1 MPGHT
6 SRLDGDRDISAWG
19 QGLSSGQTV
28 VDHMFDKEVAYGQ
41 IERDID
47 EHIGNLISFI
57 KQPSVSPQDIGVR
70 DAAGL
75 LMRELD
81 RIGFKS
87 TRLAETSGNPVVY
100 GELDAGADMTVLAYS
115 MYDTMPA
122 DEPGWTVDPF
132 AGATKEVKPFGA
144 ILIARGALNTKGPM
158 MAFLNSLDSILRS
171 GQEPPVNVIFAAE
184 GEEELGS
191 RHLPQFIKAYEKEL
205 KRADVLFFPFASQN
219 SRGKVV
225 LNLGVKGISYFELEI
240 DGKDWGRGPTEFGI
254 HGSNKAWVDSPV
266 WRMIRAL
273 STMVDDTGN
282 TVMIEGFYDDVA
294 VPSEEDEA
302 LVRKLEDT
310 FDEEEAKESM
320 RVQRFVGDLHGVQVL
335 RKYLFSPSL
344 NVDGIWAGYTGPGSK
359 TLLPNKITAK
369 VDIRFVPNMNVE
381 DGIPMVRR
389 HLDRLGFPEVK
400 IRPLEGGYNWA
411 RMSVN
416 HPYTKALLA
425 SVNEFSN
432 DVEVWPT
439 LAGSAPFSLF
449 ASPPLGLP
457 FVFGGMGHGEL
468 AHSPNEYLVIG
479 EGGPTGGLLTMEKS
493 FVSIL
498 DNLARAGR

>member
-1 MPGHT
+1 
-6 SRLDGDRDISAWG
+6 
-19 QGLSSGQTV
+19 
-28 VDHMFDKEVAYGQ
+28 MFANRSAYGQ
-41 IERDID
+41 IEKDINQ
-47 EHIGNLISFI
+47 HIDNLISFI
-57 KQPSVSPQDIGVR
+57 KQPSVSPQNVGIR
-70 DAAGL
+70 DAAVL
-75 LMRELD
+75 LAKKLD

-87 TRLAETSGNPVVY
+87 TKRAETSGNPVVY

-132 AGATKEVKPFGA
+132 AGTVKEVNPFGA
-144 ILIARGALNTKGPM
+144 TLVARGAFNTKGPLV
-158 MAFLNSLDSILRS
+158 AFLNSLDSILKS

-191 RHLPQFIKAYEKEL
+191 RHLHQFIEAYQNEL

-225 LNLGVKGISYFELEI
+225 LTLGVKGISYFELEI
-240 DGKDWGRGPTEFGI
+240 DGKDWGKGPTEFGI

-273 STMVDDTGN
+273 STMVDNTGN
-282 TVMIEGFYDDVA
+282 KVLIEDFYDDVG

-302 LVRKLEDT
+302 LVKKLENT
-310 FDEEEAKESM
+310 FDEEEAKESI
-320 RVQRFVGDLHGVQVL
+320 RVKRFIDDLHGTGAL
-335 RKYLFSPSL
+335 RNYLFSPSL
-344 NVDGIWAGYTGPGSK
+344 NVNGIWAGYTGPGSK

-369 VDIRFVPNMNVE
+369 VDIRFVPNMKVE
-381 DGIPMVRR
+381 NGIPMVRK
-389 HLDRLGFPEVK
+389 HLDKLGFGEVK
-400 IRPLEGGYNWA
+400 IRSLEGGYNWA

-416 HPYTKALLA
+416 HPYTRALLT
-425 SVNEFSN
+425 SMGEFSSN
-432 DVEVWPT
+432 VEVWPT

-449 ASPPLGLP
+449 ASPPLELP

-493 FVSIL
+493 IVSIL
-498 DNLARAGR
+498 GNLAGAKS

>member
-1 MPGHT
+1 
-6 SRLDGDRDISAWG
+6 
-19 QGLSSGQTV
+19 
-28 VDHMFDKEVAYGQ
+28 MFTKKSAYGR
-41 IERDID
+41 IERDINQ
-47 EHIGNLISFI
+47 HIDNLVSFI
-57 KQPSVSPQDIGVR
+57 KQPSVSPQDVGVR

-75 LMRELD
+75 LMKKLD
-81 RIGFKS
+81 HIGFKS
-87 TRLAETSGNPVVY
+87 TKLVETPGNPVVY
-100 GELDAGADMTVLAYS
+100 GELNAGADMTVLSYS

-122 DEPGWTVDPF
+122 DERGWTVDPF
-132 AGATKEVKPFGA
+132 AGTVKDVEPFGA
-144 ILIARGALNTKGPM
+144 TLVARGAFNTKGPL
-158 MAFLNSLDSILRS
+158 MAFLNSLDSILKS

-191 RHLPQFIKAYEKEL
+191 RHLPQFIEAYENEL
-205 KRADVLFFPFASQN
+205 KRADALFFPFASQN

-240 DGKDWGRGPTEFGI
+240 DGKEWSKGPTEFGI

-282 TVMIEGFYDDVA
+282 KVLIEDFYNDVA

-302 LVRKLEDT
+302 LVRKLEST
-310 FDEEEAKESM
+310 FDEEEAKRSL
-320 RVQRFVGDLHGVQVL
+320 RIKQFIDGLHGVEAL
-335 RKYLFSPSL
+335 RRYLFSPSL
-344 NVDGIWAGYTGPGSK
+344 NVNGIWAGYTGPGSK

-369 VDIRFVPNMNVE
+369 VDIRFVPNMRVE

-389 HLDRLGFPEVK
+389 HLDKQGFPEVK
-400 IRPLEGGYNWA
+400 IRPLEGGYGWA
-411 RMSVN
+411 RMSLN
-416 HPYTKALLA
+416 HPYTRALLT
-425 SVNEFSN
+425 SMDEFSSN
-432 DVEVWPT
+432 VEVWPT

-449 ASPPLGLP
+449 ASPPLELP

-479 EGGPTGGLLTMEKS
+479 EGGPTGGLLTIEKS
-493 FVSIL
+493 FVSVL
-498 DNLARAGR
+498 DNLARAKS

>member
-1 MPGHT
+1 
-6 SRLDGDRDISAWG
+6 
-19 QGLSSGQTV
+19 
-28 VDHMFDKEVAYGQ
+28 MFAKKSAYGQ
-41 IERDID
+41 IERDINQ
-47 EHIGNLISFI
+47 HIDNLISSI
-57 KQPSVSPQDIGVR
+57 KQPSVSPQNVGVR
-70 DAAGL
+70 DAAVL
-75 LMRELD
+75 LMKKLD

-87 TRLAETSGNPVVY
+87 AKLAETSGNPVVY

-132 AGATKEVKPFGA
+132 AGTIKEVNPFGA
-144 ILIARGALNTKGPM
+144 TLVARGAFNTKGPL
-158 MAFLNSLDSILRS
+158 MAFLNSLDSILKS

-191 RHLPQFIKAYEKEL
+191 RHLPQFIRAYENEL

-240 DGKDWGRGPTEFGI
+240 DGKDWGKGPMEFGI

-282 TVMIEGFYDDVA
+282 KVLIEDFYDDVA
-294 VPSEEDEA
+294 VPSKEDEA
-302 LVRKLEDT
+302 LVKKLDKT
-310 FDEEEAKESM
+310 FDEEEAKESI
-320 RVQRFVGDLHGVQVL
+320 RVRQFIDDLHGTEAL
-335 RKYLFSPSL
+335 RRYLFSPSL
-344 NVDGIWAGYTGPGSK
+344 NVNGIWAGYTGPGSK
-359 TLLPNKITAK
+359 TLLPNRITAK
-369 VDIRFVPNMNVE
+369 VDIRFVPNMKVE
-381 DGIPMVRR
+381 NGIPMVRR
-389 HLDRLGFPEVK
+389 HLDKLGFREVK
-400 IRPLEGGYNWA
+400 IRSLEGGYNWA

-416 HPYTKALLA
+416 HPCTRALLT
-425 SVNEFSN
+425 SMGEFSS

-449 ASPPLGLP
+449 ASPPLKLP

-493 FVSIL
+493 LVSIL
-498 DNLARAGR
+498 DNLARARS

>member
-1 MPGHT
+1 
-6 SRLDGDRDISAWG
+6 
-19 QGLSSGQTV
+19 
-28 VDHMFDKEVAYGQ
+28 MFDKRAAYGQ
-41 IERDID
+41 VEHDID
-47 EHIGNLISFI
+47 EHIDSLVSFI
-57 KQPSVSPQDIGVR
+57 RQPSVSPQDLGVR
-70 DAAGL
+70 DAAEL
-75 LMRELD
+75 LRKTLD

-100 GELDAGADMTVLAYS
+100 GELDAGADKTVLAYS

-132 AGATKEVKPFGA
+132 AGTIKEVKPFGA
-144 ILIARGALNTKGPM
+144 TLVARGAANTKGPLM
-158 MAFLNSLDSILRS
+158 GFLNSLDSIVKS

-205 KRADVLFFPFASQN
+205 KKADVLFFPFANQN
-219 SRGKVV
+219 TRGKVV
-225 LNLGVKGISYFELEI
+225 LDLGVKGITYFELEI

-266 WRMIRAL
+266 WRMIKVL
-273 STMVDDTGN
+273 STMVDNTGN
-282 TVMIEGFYDDVA
+282 QVLIDGFYDDVA
-294 VPSEEDEA
+294 VPSEEDKV
-302 LVRKLEDT
+302 LVRKLKDT
-310 FDEEEAKESM
+310 FDEEEVKETLK
-320 RVQRFVGDLHGVQVL
+320 VERFVNDLRGVDAL
-335 RKYLFSPSL
+335 GKYLFSPSL
-344 NVDGIWAGYTGPGSK
+344 NVNGIWAGYTGPGTK

-369 VDIRFVPNMNVE
+369 VDIRFVPNMKVE

-389 HLDRLGFPEVK
+389 HLDKLGYPEVK
-400 IRPLEGGYNWA
+400 IRTLEGGYSWA
-411 RMSVN
+411 RMSAN
-416 HPYTKALLA
+416 HAYTKALL
-425 SVNEFSN
+425 SSMEEFSSN
-432 DVEVWPT
+432 VEVWPT

-457 FVFGGMGHGEL
+457 FMCGGMGLGEL

-493 FVSIL
+493 FISIL
-498 DNLARAGR
+498 DNISRV